1 VIQNLNEEESAAL
14 LYDWNFWARDDQL
27 LPTAVQANG
36 DPWLIWM
43 ILSGRGWGKT
53 KTGAESTIAMVRS
66 GKAKRIALVA
76 ETAADCRDVIV
87 EGDSGIMA
95 CSPPDFRPVY
105 KPSIRSLEWPNGA
118 IATTYNATEPD
129 QLRGPQHDW
138 AWSDELA
145 KWRYYQE
152 TWDNLQ
158 FGLRLGK
165 LPRQIVTTT
174 PRPIPLLKELLK
186 NPAVH
191 ITRGTTSDNHDN
203 LAGSFLKQVIAR
215 YEGTRLGRQELSGEL
230 LDDAPGALWTQ
241 NMIDQAVLSGVRAPN
256 DPLADGWHHFYSRI
270 IVAVDPS
277 GADGENPDKADDI
290 GIVIAARGYDGRG
303 YVLGDYTVNASP
315 GVWGRRAVDAYH
327 RFEANLLVAEKNFG
341 GAMVQYVIQSTD
353 STVPYKEVT
362 AARGK
367 AIRAE
372 PIAAL
377 YEQGKI
383 SHVGSFPELQDELCL
398 MTNTG
403 YLGNSSPNRL
413 DAAVWALSELMLDAG
428 GADLW
433 AKLGQ

>member
-1 VIQNLNEEESAAL
+1 M
-14 LYDWNFWARDDQL
+14 
-27 LPTAVQANG
+27 PTALQENG
-36 DPWLIWM
+36 EPWLIWM

-53 KTGAESTIAMVRS
+53 KTGAEATIAMVRS
-66 GKAKRIALVA
+66 GKAKRVALVA

-95 CSPPDFRPVY
+95 SSPPDFRPIY

-174 PRPIPLLKELLK
+174 PRPIPLLKELIA
-186 NPAVH
+186 NPVVH
-191 ITRGTTSDNHDN
+191 ITRGRTADNSDN
-203 LAGSFLKQVIAR
+203 LAGSFLKQVTAR
-215 YEGTRLGRQELSGEL
+215 YEGTRLGRQELSGEI
-230 LDDAPGALWTQ
+230 LDDAPGALWTRK
-241 NMIDQAVLSGVRAPN
+241 MIDEAVNSGSTERVPKVPGTPEWNA
-256 DPLADGWHHFYSRI
+256 FYSRI
-270 IVAVDPS
+270 VVAVDPS
-277 GADGENPDKADDI
+277 GADGEDDRADDI

-303 YVLGDYTVNASP
+303 YILGDYTCNESP
-315 GVWGRRAVDAYH
+315 GVWARRAVDAYH
-327 RFEANLLVAEKNFG
+327 RYEANLLIAERNFG
-341 GAMVQYVIQSTD
+341 GSMVQYVIQSAD
-353 STVPYKEVT
+353 STVPYKEVS
-362 AARGK
+362 ASRGK
-367 AIRAE
+367 AVRAE

-383 SHVGSFPELQDELCL
+383 SHVGSFTLLEDELCL

-403 YLGNSSPNRL
+403 YLGRGSPNRL
-413 DAAVWALSELMLDAG
+413 DAAVWALSELMLDAS

-433 AKLGQ
+433 AKLAG